1 MMNDGRILN
10 KEVLK
15 KKWNRFWEAAMILLL
30 WKILHYRLQLICWWD
45 EKQLP
50 SIIYLGTF
58 DKNINT
64 NHWVFM
70 KRYKCPKGVK
80 MLKRGLQFEK
90 RIREQPIIINLIYY
104 CKNENIYSCKKV
116 TGFAMLYLIPLESTS
131 IYLIPGQSK
140 LFLWKKFKSVRQQYR
155 YAKHMFD

>member
-1 MMNDGRILN
+1 MMNDDGRILN

-15 KKWNRFWEAAMILLL
+15 KKWNRFFTGEAAMILLL

-58 DKNINT
+58 DKNINI

-70 KRYKCPKGVK
+70 KRYKCPKEVK

-90 RIREQPIIINLIYY
+90 RIKEQPIIINLIYY
-104 CKNENIYSCKKV
+104 CKNENISSCKKSNWFCHAISYSF
-116 TGFAMLYLIPLESTS
+116 GKYLYLFNTWTKQIVSLEE
-131 IYLIPGQSK
+131 IQVSK
-140 LFLWKKFKSVRQQYR
+140 AAVQIC
-155 YAKHMFD
+155 